1 LSALI
6 AKFWAWVV
14 ALVLV
19 FGMGLGAGYKLFRSK
34 PTPPEKPAAAIVQS
48 DGSLVVAR
56 TVDAAAKPPME
67 VPSGYR
73 VLHQGSVV
81 VAPKTVATPADPK
94 PGTAAPLPTIQSPTT
109 LNWVLVQGK
118 DGDDRF
124 VVKSPDGTVVSATDV
139 AVGSERPAPKE
150 LKWAA
155 GGIYGLNT
163 NGGKSVGAFVD
174 HDWKFLRTGVEVTKE
189 TYTTAK
195 TEWAIRGKF
204 GIRW

>member
-1 LSALI
+1 MSAII
-6 AKFWAWVV
+6 AKFWAW
-14 ALVLV
+14 ALAFGLV
-19 FGMGLGAGYKLFRSK
+19 FGLGFGAGYKLFRST
-34 PTPPEKPAAAIVQS
+34 PTPPEKPVKAIVQS

-56 TVDAAAKPPME
+56 TVDGAAKPLLE

-73 VLHQGSVV
+73 VLHQGAVV
-81 VAPKTVATPADPK
+81 VALRPAAAPANSK
-94 PGTAAPLPTIQSPTT
+94 AGTADPLPTIQPSTA
-109 LNWVLVQGK
+109 LDWELIQGG
-118 DGDDRF
+118 DGDDRL

-150 LKWAA
+150 LKWSA

-163 NGGKSVGAFVD
+163 SGGKSVGVFVD

-189 TYTTAK
+189 TFTIVK
-195 TEWAIRGKF
+195 TEWVVRGKF

>member
-1 LSALI
+1 
-6 AKFWAWVV
+6 
-14 ALVLV
+14 
-19 FGMGLGAGYKLFRSK
+19 
-34 PTPPEKPAAAIVQS
+34 
-48 DGSLVVAR
+48 
-56 TVDAAAKPPME
+56 ME

-81 VAPKTVATPADPK
+81 VAPKPVATPTDPK
-94 PGTAAPLPTIQSPTT
+94 PGVADPLPAIQSSTT
-109 LNWVLVQGK
+109 LNWELIQGK

>member
-1 LSALI
+1 MSALI

-19 FGMGLGAGYKLFRSK
+19 FGLGLGAGYRLFRSK

-56 TVDAAAKPPME
+56 TVDGSAKPPMV

-81 VAPKTVATPADPK
+81 VAPKPVATPTDPK
-94 PGTAAPLPTIQSPTT
+94 PGVADPLPAIQSSTT
-109 LNWVLVQGK
+109 LNWELIQGK

-163 NGGKSVGAFVD
+163 SGGKSVGAFVD
-174 HDWKFLRTGVEVTKE
+174 HDWKFLRTGVEVTRE
-189 TYTTAK
+189 TFTTTKA
-195 TEWAIRGKF
+195 EWAGRVKL